1 MSKKGNK
8 RKDIRQIR
16 DVREILEAMESY
28 VADRE
33 ENPLDVIGSGNLKN
47 IRNFIHFVGDKYS
60 IEVNDVIK
68 ESDASWSYLKI
79 CQFMD
84 IEGEFS
90 GLDFEDIMVYDV
102 NASREYSCLDKSMCL
117 VAEYMASDRCQDKRY
132 YMELYY
138 LNRQIFR

>member
-16 DVREILEAMESY
+16 DVREILDAMESY
-28 VADRE
+28 MADRE

-60 IEVNDVIK
+60 IEVDDVIK

-117 VAEYMASDRCQDKRY
+117 VAEYMASNRCKSERY
-132 YMELYY
+132 YRDLEN
-138 LNRQIFR
+138 LNKQIFK